1 MCLSIAGSSLGL
13 LYAHTHVLLCVCIPN
28 RHLYA
33 RGNLDEPDQFFLR
46 IPKGSDRGHLGLV
59 MERWMPGREL
69 SRVIHLQLRYCS
81 DALPREDFH
90 LWILRI
96 LRHQWT
102 HLYLNEWRPEDLDYS
117 WQNS

>member
-69 SRVIHLQLRYCS
+69 SR
-81 DALPREDFH
+81 ALSLHSSNTAEMHCHEGVSVMD
-90 LWILRI
+90 
-96 LRHQWT
+96 
-102 HLYLNEWRPEDLDYS
+102 S
-117 WQNS
+117 